1 MATLLRIRSIKFVI
15 GPLGTF
21 LLHLFPIGGKT
32 NSIDVAIYNEN
43 VVSSSL
49 VSHFK
54 LQKIVGYLWSQKNEF
69 NVARWYLTELWGSLT
84 GLNEPLMGASLA
96 WLHSRTQKNR
106 TIEDYLGETILQLG
120 ASFLRPRWTKTI
132 SCLDLEQLLK
142 KDTTVKKFAQ
152 KSFLCC
158 LQGTGGGL
166 LVWYPVGKGFR

>member
-1 MATLLRIRSIKFVI
+1 MCSSSLTTSKNFCALMEKLKVKEIYQLTCWGNLFCHLIAFAMATLLRIRSIKFVI

-96 WLHSRTQKNR
+96 WLHSRTQK
-106 TIEDYLGETILQLG
+106 T
-120 ASFLRPRWTKTI
+120 
-132 SCLDLEQLLK
+132 EQ
-142 KDTTVKKFAQ
+142 
-152 KSFLCC
+152 
-158 LQGTGGGL
+158 
-166 LVWYPVGKGFR
+166 